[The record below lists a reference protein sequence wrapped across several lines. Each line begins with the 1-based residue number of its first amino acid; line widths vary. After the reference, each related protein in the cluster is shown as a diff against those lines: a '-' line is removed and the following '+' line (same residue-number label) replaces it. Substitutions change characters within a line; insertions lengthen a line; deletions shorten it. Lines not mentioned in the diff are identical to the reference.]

1 MARKDLIQVRRD
13 TAANWVSV
21 NPTLDAGE
29 IGLESDTNLFKIGT
43 GSTEWIFLSYANDK
57 PGLVLVKTQTIGS
70 SVSSVTVTNAFSS
83 AYDQY
88 LITVSGGSCSANS
101 ALAIT
106 IGPVSNSNHWYN
118 ATYYHFADG
127 GYPSSLGIAG
137 SSNIAFVGSA
147 NTTSLS
153 ASINVNNPFLTSQ
166 TFVSGTFAILTIPPS
181 PYDASGTFNGFVSTT
196 LSYTGFTIS
205 PMVGFISGGT
215 IRVYG
220 YRK

>member
-1 MARKDLIQVRRD
+1 MARKDLIQLRRD
-13 TAANWVSV
+13 TAANWVSA

-29 IGLESDTNLFKIGT
+29 VGLESDTNLFKIGT
-43 GSTEWIFLSYANDK
+43 GSTEWVFLNYANDT

-88 LITVSGGSCSANS
+88 LITVSGGSCSVS
-101 ALAIT
+101 SGLAIT
-106 IGPVSNSNHWYN
+106 IGPVSNSNHWFN
-118 ATYYHFADG
+118 ATYYFFTSS
-127 GYPSSLGIAG
+127 GYPTSLGIAA
-137 SSNIAFVGSA
+137 SSKIQFIGTA
-147 NTTSLS
+147 NSTSLS

-166 TFVSGTFAILTIPPS
+166 TFVSGTFAILANPPS

-196 LSYTGFTIS
+196 LSYTDFTIS
-205 PMVGFISGGT
+205 PMVGVISGGT

-220 YRK
+220 YRR